1 MKKTLLTTLLLCA
14 IFTIQSFA
22 QDEEGFWPR
31 SYFAGAGFA
40 AVATRGDVNKYII
53 NTETDKGEKELVY
66 NPELNFLV
74 WPDFFLGVDIGQFSL
89 SANFNYWYFT
99 DNLIGFGETDV
110 EARTR
115 IWRFGIEFIYNFFW
129 PEFFQP
135 GFGVGYSYTSIKSD
149 DNVFPIDDTKQ
160 RTDAELMGSS
170 IAFIANLRYFLTDF
184 FVLQPSLKFYETWF
198 GHINT
203 ENGGTISLDHKK
215 WQTFVVMEIAIVYHF

>member
-14 IFTIQSFA
+14 IFAIQSFA

-40 AVATRGDVNKYII
+40 AVATRGDVNTYII
-53 NTETDKGEKELVY
+53 TTKTDKGEKEIVH

-99 DNLIGFGETDV
+99 DNLIGFGDVEV

-149 DNVFPIDDTKQ
+149 DNVFPVDDTKQ

-203 ENGGTISLDHKK
+203 ENGGTADLKHKQ
-215 WQTFVVMEIAIVYHF
+215 WQTFVVMEIALVYHF